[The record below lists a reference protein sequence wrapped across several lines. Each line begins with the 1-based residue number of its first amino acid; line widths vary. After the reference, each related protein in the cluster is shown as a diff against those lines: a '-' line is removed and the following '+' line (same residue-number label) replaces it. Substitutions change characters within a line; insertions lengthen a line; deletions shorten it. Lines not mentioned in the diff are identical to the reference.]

1 MPMHPRP
8 SAEVSRPCVP
18 RRRFFTA
25 ATYPPALPRGGS
37 QLDEPAAGAIGRR
50 DGALGPVQ
58 IERLPERLLAFGC
71 LPRAVEHVSQVF
83 VGLASGEEHVGRVS
97 EIDRF
102 PREALGLVQLTP

>member
-1 MPMHPRP
+1 MG
-8 SAEVSRPCVP
+8 AE
-18 RRRFFTA
+18 A
-25 ATYPPALPRGGS
+25 ALVHERNLPVERGPDQALLRSGS
-37 QLDEPAAGAIGRR
+37 QLDKPAARAIGRR

-58 IERLPERLLAFGC
+58 IERLPERLLTFGC

-102 PREALGLVQLTP
+102 PRVAPTGARFSLFCSAAS